1 MIFTISKLA
10 KEFNIT
16 TRTIRYYEEIG
27 LLIPK
32 RSSNGRREYSKR
44 ERGKLK
50 LILRGKR
57 LDFSLVEIKEMVQLF
72 ETNPHDKELIEK
84 SLQFGQK
91 KLNEIDEKIKNLEL
105 LKSELLDFKKQ
116 FSEY

>member
-1 MIFTISKLA
+1 MIFTITQLA
-10 KEFNIT
+10 KEFAIT
-16 TRTIRYYEEIG
+16 TRTIRYYEELG
-27 LLIPK
+27 LLNPE
-32 RSSNGRREYSKR
+32 RTSNGRREYSRK

-50 LILRGKR
+50 LIIRGKK
-57 LDFSLVEIKEMVQLF
+57 LDFSLGEIKEMVQLF
-72 ETNPHDKELIEK
+72 DTDPHDKVLIEK

-105 LKSELLDFKKQ
+105 LKLELLNFKKQ